1 MTADNPASTSG
12 APSRLRR
19 QRLGDGLGRHP
30 KQLRLCAWFDGEG
43 AAGYTGLTL
52 HAMAAGKPIASLTL
66 AGYSTADL
74 QNGRL
79 SLSYGDDAA
88 SHSPYLYITRNS

>member
-1 MTADNPASTSG
+1 
-12 APSRLRR
+12 
-19 QRLGDGLGRHP
+19 
-30 KQLRLCAWFDGEG
+30 
-43 AAGYTGLTL
+43 
-52 HAMAAGKPIASLTL
+52 MAAGKPIASLTL

-79 SLSYGDDAA
+79 SVSDSDDAA